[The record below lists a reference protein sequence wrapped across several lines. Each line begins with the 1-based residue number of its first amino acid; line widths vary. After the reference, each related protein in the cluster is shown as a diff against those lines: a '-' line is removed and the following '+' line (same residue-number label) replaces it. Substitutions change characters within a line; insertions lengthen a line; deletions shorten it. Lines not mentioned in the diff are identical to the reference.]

1 MKQDGIKRASIDKLK
16 SRFETAY
23 YSEDMVITPLVMFR
37 ELDDIT
43 ALIQGVSI
51 GVTVSGSAKIK
62 INGKMHELRPNTL
75 FIFNENTV
83 VEQVKASIRSSGYMI
98 TYSRQYLNSI
108 HVDTQDLISIYHG
121 FLNEPCVQVEPEEAA
136 YIHDISK
143 LMRSVLC
150 DYAPTAT
157 REKII
162 SSLFAAM
169 FHYVMGILQQHSLPG
184 NGAVSNRTDE
194 LFNNFLALLREHCS
208 TERSVEFYA
217 SKMGIT
223 PKYLSL
229 ILKKKSGRNTSKLID
244 EAVVYEAKRLL
255 KYSGLSIREIALK
268 LNFASQ
274 SFFGKY
280 FKQRVGVSPSR
291 YKIWDGRTE
300 DIIANKDFASTLEGY
315 SAVEIDTSDIEM

>member
-16 SRFETAY
+16 SRFETSY

-37 ELDDIT
+37 ELDDLT

-51 GVTVSGSAKIK
+51 GVTVSGTAKIK
-62 INGKMHELRPNTL
+62 INGKFHELRPNTL

-83 VEQVKASIRSSGYMI
+83 IEQVKASIRSSGYMI

-121 FLNEPCVQVEPEEAA
+121 FLDDPCVQVDPEEAA

-150 DYAPTAT
+150 DYAPTPN

-169 FHYVMGILQQHSLPG
+169 FHYVMGILQKHSLPAG
-184 NGAVSNRTDE
+184 NDSVSNRTDE
-194 LFNNFLALLREHCS
+194 LFNKFLDLLREYCS

-229 ILKKKSGRNTSKLID
+229 ILKKKSGRNASKLID

-255 KYSGLSIREIALK
+255 KYSGLSINEIALK

-300 DIIANKDFASTLEGY
+300 DIIAQESPY
-315 SAVEIDTSDIEM
+315 SEEQLSDIE

>member
-1 MKQDGIKRASIDKLK
+1 MKQDGIKRTSIERLK

-37 ELDDIT
+37 ELDDLT

-51 GVTVSGSAKIK
+51 GVTVSGTARIK

-83 VEQVKASIRSSGYMI
+83 IEQVKASIRSSGYMI
-98 TYSRQYLNSI
+98 TYSQQYLNSI

-121 FLNEPCVQVEPEEAA
+121 FLDEPCVQVSPEEAT

-150 DYAPTAT
+150 DYTPSAN
-157 REKII
+157 RKKII

-169 FHYVMGILQQHSLPG
+169 FHYVMGILQQHTLPS
-184 NGAVSNRTDE
+184 NDSVSNRTDE
-194 LFNNFLALLREHCS
+194 LFNTFLDLLRQHCS

-217 SKMGIT
+217 QKMNIT

-229 ILKKKSGRNTSKLID
+229 ILKKKSGRNASKLID

-255 KYSGLSIREIALK
+255 KYSGLSIRDIALK

-300 DIIANKDFASTLEGY
+300 GIIASDSAFPDPALEEL
-315 SAVEIDTSDIEM
+315 ANEENN

>member
-16 SRFETAY
+16 SRFETSY

-37 ELDDIT
+37 ELDDLT

-51 GVTVSGSAKIK
+51 GVTVSGTAKIK
-62 INGKMHELRPNTL
+62 INGKFHELRPNTL

-83 VEQVKASIRSSGYMI
+83 IEQVKASIRSSGYMI

-121 FLNEPCVQVEPEEAA
+121 FLDDPCVQVDPEEAA

-150 DYAPTAT
+150 DYAPTPN

-169 FHYVMGILQQHSLPG
+169 FHYVMGILQKHSLPAG
-184 NGAVSNRTDE
+184 NESVSNRTDE
-194 LFNNFLALLREHCS
+194 LFNKFLDLLREYCS

-229 ILKKKSGRNTSKLID
+229 ILKKKSGRNASKLID

-255 KYSGLSIREIALK
+255 KYSGMSINEIALK

-300 DIIANKDFASTLEGY
+300 DIIAKESPYNN
-315 SAVEIDTSDIEM
+315 

>member
-37 ELDDIT
+37 ELDDLT

-51 GVTVSGSAKIK
+51 GVTVSGTAKIK

-83 VEQVKASIRSSGYMI
+83 IEQVKASIRSSGYMI

-121 FLNEPCVQVEPEEAA
+121 FLDEPCVQVEPSEAA

-150 DYAPTAT
+150 DYAPTAN

-169 FHYVMGILQQHSLPG
+169 FHFVMGILQEHSLPG
-184 NGAVSNRTDE
+184 KGAVSNRTDE
-194 LFNNFLALLREHCS
+194 LFNLFLALLREHCS

-217 SKMGIT
+217 QKMGIT

-229 ILKKKSGRNTSKLID
+229 ILKKKSGRNASKLID

-300 DIIANKDFASTLEGY
+300 DIIAGEDELDN
-315 SAVEIDTSDIEM
+315 VEYVDEARM

>member
-16 SRFETAY
+16 SRFETSY

-37 ELDDIT
+37 ELDDLT

-51 GVTVSGSAKIK
+51 GVTVSGTAKIK
-62 INGKMHELRPNTL
+62 INGKFHELRPNTL

-83 VEQVKASIRSSGYMI
+83 IEQVKASIRSSGYMI

-121 FLNEPCVQVEPEEAA
+121 FLDDPCVQVAPEEAA

-150 DYAPTAT
+150 DYAPTPN

-169 FHYVMGILQQHSLPG
+169 FHYVMGILQKHSLPAG
-184 NGAVSNRTDE
+184 NDTVSNRTDE
-194 LFNNFLALLREHCS
+194 LFNKFLDLLREYCS

-229 ILKKKSGRNTSKLID
+229 ILKKKSGRNASKLID

-255 KYSGLSIREIALK
+255 KYSGMSINEIALK

-300 DIIANKDFASTLEGY
+300 DIIANEEQISN
-315 SAVEIDTSDIEM
+315 

>member
-16 SRFETAY
+16 SRFETSY

-37 ELDDIT
+37 ELDDLT

-51 GVTVSGSAKIK
+51 GVTVSGTAKIK
-62 INGKMHELRPNTL
+62 INGKFHELRPNTL

-83 VEQVKASIRSSGYMI
+83 IEQVKASIRSSGYMI

-121 FLNEPCVQVEPEEAA
+121 FLDDPCVQVAPEEAA

-150 DYAPTAT
+150 DYAPTPN

-169 FHYVMGILQQHSLPG
+169 FHYVMGILQKHTLPG
-184 NGAVSNRTDE
+184 GNESVSNRTDE
-194 LFNNFLALLREHCS
+194 LFNKFLDLLREYCS

-229 ILKKKSGRNTSKLID
+229 ILKKKSGRNASKLID

-255 KYSGLSIREIALK
+255 KYSGMSINEIALK

-300 DIIANKDFASTLEGY
+300 DIIAEEEQIVISN
-315 SAVEIDTSDIEM
+315 

>member
-16 SRFETAY
+16 SRFETSY

-37 ELDDIT
+37 ELDDLT

-51 GVTVSGSAKIK
+51 GVTVSGTAKIK
-62 INGKMHELRPNTL
+62 INGKFHELRPNTL

-83 VEQVKASIRSSGYMI
+83 IEQVKASIRSSGYMI

-121 FLNEPCVQVEPEEAA
+121 FLDEPCVQVAPEEAA

-150 DYAPTAT
+150 DYAPTPN

-169 FHYVMGILQQHSLPG
+169 FHYVMGILQKHSLPAG
-184 NGAVSNRTDE
+184 NDSVSNRTDE
-194 LFNNFLALLREHCS
+194 LFNKFLDLLREYCS

-229 ILKKKSGRNTSKLID
+229 ILKKKSGRNASKLID

-255 KYSGLSIREIALK
+255 KYSGMSINEIALK

-291 YKIWDGRTE
+291 YKIWDGKTE
-300 DIIANKDFASTLEGY
+300 DIIASEEQQ
-315 SAVEIDTSDIEM
+315 SADERL

>member
-1 MKQDGIKRASIDKLK
+1 MKQDGIKRTSIDKLK
-16 SRFETAY
+16 SRFETSY

-37 ELDDIT
+37 ELDDLT

-51 GVTVSGSAKIK
+51 GVTVSGTAKIK
-62 INGKMHELRPNTL
+62 INGKLHELRPNTL

-83 VEQVKASIRSSGYMI
+83 IEQVKASIRSSGYMI
-98 TYSRQYLNSI
+98 TYSRQFLNSI

-121 FLNEPCVQVEPEEAA
+121 FLNEPCVQVAPEEAS

-150 DYAPTAT
+150 DYAPTPN

-169 FHYVMGILQQHSLPG
+169 FHYVMGILQKHSLPAG
-184 NGAVSNRTDE
+184 NDTVSNRTDE
-194 LFNNFLALLREHCS
+194 LFNSFLDLLREKCS

-229 ILKKKSGRNTSKLID
+229 ILKKKSGRNASKLID

-255 KYSGLSIREIALK
+255 KYSGMSIQEISTK
-268 LNFASQ
+268 LNFSSQ

-280 FKQRVGVSPSR
+280 FKHLTGMSPSE
-291 YKIWDGRTE
+291 YKLSG
-300 DIIANKDFASTLEGY
+300 K
-315 SAVEIDTSDIEM
+315 

>member
-16 SRFETAY
+16 SRFETSY

-37 ELDDIT
+37 ELDDLT

-51 GVTVSGSAKIK
+51 GVTVSGTAKIK
-62 INGKMHELRPNTL
+62 INGKFHELRPNTL

-83 VEQVKASIRSSGYMI
+83 IEQVKASIRSSGYMI

-121 FLNEPCVQVEPEEAA
+121 FLDDPCVQVDPEEAA

-150 DYAPTAT
+150 DYAPTPN

-169 FHYVMGILQQHSLPG
+169 FHYVMGILQKHSLPAG
-184 NGAVSNRTDE
+184 NDTVSNRTDE
-194 LFNNFLALLREHCS
+194 LFNKFLDLLREYCS

-229 ILKKKSGRNTSKLID
+229 ILKKKSGRNASKLID

-255 KYSGLSIREIALK
+255 KYSGLSINEIALK

-300 DIIANKDFASTLEGY
+300 DIIANEEQISN
-315 SAVEIDTSDIEM
+315 

>member
-37 ELDDIT
+37 ELDELT

-51 GVTVSGSAKIK
+51 GVTVSGTAKIK

-83 VEQVKASIRSSGYMI
+83 IEQVKASIRSSGYMI

-121 FLNEPCVQVEPEEAA
+121 FLDEPCVQIEPTEAA

-150 DYAPTAT
+150 DYAPTAS
-157 REKII
+157 RCDVP
-162 SSLFAAM
+162 LRDGHPAA
-169 FHYVMGILQQHSLPG
+169 
-184 NGAVSNRTDE
+184 A
-194 LFNNFLALLREHCS
+194 
-208 TERSVEFYA
+208 
-217 SKMGIT
+217 
-223 PKYLSL
+223 
-229 ILKKKSGRNTSKLID
+229 
-244 EAVVYEAKRLL
+244 
-255 KYSGLSIREIALK
+255 
-268 LNFASQ
+268 
-274 SFFGKY
+274 
-280 FKQRVGVSPSR
+280 
-291 YKIWDGRTE
+291 
-300 DIIANKDFASTLEGY
+300 
-315 SAVEIDTSDIEM
+315 

>member
-16 SRFETAY
+16 SRFETSY

-37 ELDDIT
+37 ELDDLT

-51 GVTVSGSAKIK
+51 GVTVSGTAKIK
-62 INGKMHELRPNTL
+62 INGKFHELRPNTL

-83 VEQVKASIRSSGYMI
+83 IEQVKASIRSSGYMI

-121 FLNEPCVQVEPEEAA
+121 FLDDPCVQVAPEEAA

-150 DYAPTAT
+150 DYAPTPN

-169 FHYVMGILQQHSLPG
+169 FHYVMGILQKHSLPAG
-184 NGAVSNRTDE
+184 NDTVSNRTDE
-194 LFNNFLALLREHCS
+194 LFNKFLDLLREYCS

-229 ILKKKSGRNTSKLID
+229 ILKKKSGRNASKLID

-255 KYSGLSIREIALK
+255 KYSGMSINEIALK

-291 YKIWDGRTE
+291 YKIWDGRTD
-300 DIIANKDFASTLEGY
+300 DIIAKEEQTANSN
-315 SAVEIDTSDIEM
+315 

>member
-1 MKQDGIKRASIDKLK
+1 
-16 SRFETAY
+16 
-23 YSEDMVITPLVMFR
+23 MFR
-37 ELDDIT
+37 ELDDLT

-51 GVTVSGSAKIK
+51 GVTVSGTARIK
-62 INGKMHELRPNTL
+62 INGKLHELRPNTL

-83 VEQVKASIRSSGYMI
+83 IEQVKASIRSSGYMI
-98 TYSRQYLNSI
+98 TYSQQYLNSI

-121 FLNEPCVQVEPEEAA
+121 FLDEPCVQISSEEAT
-136 YIHDISK
+136 YINDISK

-150 DYAPTAT
+150 DYAPTT
-157 REKII
+157 NRQKII

-169 FHYVMGILQQHSLPG
+169 FHYVMGILQQHTLPS

-194 LFNNFLALLREHCS
+194 LFNTFLDLLREHCS

-217 SKMGIT
+217 SKMNIT

-229 ILKKKSGRNTSKLID
+229 ILKKKSGRNASKLID

-255 KYSGLSIREIALK
+255 KYSGLSIRDIAIK

-291 YKIWDGRTE
+291 YKVWDGRTE
-300 DIIANKDFASTLEGY
+300 DVIVADSAFPDPTLEN
-315 SAVEIDTSDIEM
+315 IDNN

>member
-23 YSEDMVITPLVMFR
+23 YSEDLVITPLVMFR
-37 ELDDIT
+37 ELDDLT

-51 GVTVSGSAKIK
+51 GVTVSGTAKIK
-62 INGKMHELRPNTL
+62 INGKLHELRPNTL

-83 VEQVKASIRSSGYMI
+83 IEQVKASIRSSGYMI

-121 FLNEPCVQVEPEEAA
+121 FLDEPCVQIEPQEAS

-150 DYAPTAT
+150 DYAPTAN
-157 REKII
+157 RNKII
-162 SSLFAAM
+162 NSLFGAM
-169 FHYVMGILQQHSLPG
+169 FHYVMGILQQHSLPTAG
-184 NGAVSNRTDE
+184 SVSNRTDE
-194 LFNNFLALLREHCS
+194 LFNRFLDLLREHCS

-217 SKMGIT
+217 SEMGIT

-229 ILKKKSGRNTSKLID
+229 ILKKKSGRNASKLID

-255 KYSGLSIREIALK
+255 KYSGLSIQEIATK

-300 DIIANKDFASTLEGY
+300 EALNTEESIFDETHYDKDN
-315 SAVEIDTSDIEM
+315 D